1 MAYKKNV
8 DDMRES
14 PSLKL
19 IELLL
24 KKHADVE
31 YHDFYIPE
39 IPKSRKY
46 DFNLK
51 SIKLESNI
59 GKYDLVIL
67 STDHDQYD
75 YEFLQK
81 NSKLIVDTRGRLDRN
96 LSNVISA

>member
-1 MAYKKNV
+1 M
-8 DDMRES
+8 E
-14 PSLKL
+14 L

-24 KKHADVE
+24 NKHADVE

-39 IPKSRKY
+39 ILKSRKY

-67 STDHDQYD
+67 FTDHDQYD
-75 YEFLQK
+75 FKYLQK
-81 NSKLIVDTRGRLDRN
+81 NSKLIVDTRGRLDRD

>member
-1 MAYKKNV
+1 
-8 DDMRES
+8 MRES
-14 PSLKL
+14 PSLEI

-24 KKHADVE
+24 NKHADVE

-51 SIKLESNI
+51 SIKLGSNI

-67 STDHDQYD
+67 STDHDEYD
-75 YEFLQK
+75 FEFLQK
-81 NSKLIVDTRGRLDRN
+81 NSKLIVDTRGRLDRD